1 MAEQEYLI
9 LEWED
14 IYRMCIELSKRIKE
28 DDFKPDVIVG
38 VARGGWI
45 PARILSDLLENTNLA
60 NIKAE
65 FYEDVA
71 KTGKKPRITQP
82 VSTDVRG
89 LKVLVVDDVSDTG
102 LSLSEVRKSLVQEG
116 AGEIKIATLHY
127 KPHSVLKPEYYV
139 DETSAWIVYPHER
152 YEFIKSTIRKMRNL
166 NLTEVKEWFKKI
178 GFKAPYTEQLIEEAW
193 KTIKV

>member
-82 VSTDVRG
+82 VSTDV
-89 LKVLVVDDVSDTG
+89 
-102 LSLSEVRKSLVQEG
+102 
-116 AGEIKIATLHY
+116 
-127 KPHSVLKPEYYV
+127 
-139 DETSAWIVYPHER
+139 
-152 YEFIKSTIRKMRNL
+152 
-166 NLTEVKEWFKKI
+166 
-178 GFKAPYTEQLIEEAW
+178 
-193 KTIKV
+193 

>member
-1 MAEQEYLI
+1 MAKQEYLV

-14 IYRMCIELSKRIKE
+14 IYKMCIELSERIKE
-28 DDFKPDVIVG
+28 DRFKPDVIVG

-45 PARILSDLLENTNLA
+45 PARILSDLLENANLA

-71 KTGKKPRITQP
+71 KTGKKPKITQP
-82 VSTDVRG
+82 VSTDIRG

-102 LSLSEVRKSLVQEG
+102 LSLSEVKKSLVQEG

-127 KPHSVLKPEYYV
+127 KPHSILKPDYYIE
-139 DETSAWIVYPHER
+139 ETSAWIIYPHER
-152 YEFIKSTIRKMRNL
+152 YEFIKSTIKKMKNL
-166 NLTEVKEWFKKI
+166 NLSDIKEWFKKI
-178 GFKAPYTEQLIEEAW
+178 GFKAPYMEKLIEEAW
-193 KTIKV
+193 KTKV